1 MLDFKPI
8 IFEDREKIEE
18 YFKYLEEPFC
28 DFTFGNLFFWSVV
41 ENTEVAFLNNFL
53 FIRFSDEEYF
63 YYAFPIGDGE
73 IKNALNLIF
82 ENAKTNDKKIKFVC
96 LNKNQTKI
104 LKENF
109 GDKIKINKNRDTFD
123 YIYSVEKLANL
134 SGRKY
139 HSKKNHF
146 NSFKNKYN
154 FDFEIINEE
163 NINDCILFAQ
173 KWYEENE
180 ATSTLVREQRV
191 LECAFQNYFKLN
203 LIGAII
209 KVDENIIAFCI
220 GEKMYNKNIFCTHFE
235 KADYNFSG
243 AYAAINKLFSEFLIS
258 DFKLVNREDDA
269 GIDGLRKAKLSYYP
283 EILLE
288 KYYAEFNI

>member
-41 ENTEVAFLNNFL
+41 ENTEIAFSNNFL

-180 ATSTLVREQRV
+180 VTSTLVREQRV

-203 LIGAII
+203 LIGATI

-235 KADYNFSG
+235 KADYNFPG
-243 AYAAINKLFSEFLIS
+243 AYAAINKLFSEFLIN

>member
-41 ENTEVAFLNNFL
+41 ENTEIAFSNNFL

-63 YYAFPIGDGE
+63 YYAFPIGNGE

-82 ENAKTNDKKIKFVC
+82 ENAKTNNKKIEFVC
-96 LNKNQTKI
+96 LNKNQAKI
-104 LKENF
+104 LKEIF
-109 GDKIKINKNRDTFD
+109 DSRIKINKNRDAFD

-154 FDFEIINEE
+154 FNFEIINEK

-173 KWYEENE
+173 KWYEKNE
-180 ATSTLVREQRV
+180 VTSTLVREQRA

-203 LIGAII
+203 LLGAII

-220 GEKMYNKNIFCTHFE
+220 GEKMYNKSIFCTHFE

-243 AYAAINKLFSEFLIS
+243 AYAAINKLFSEFLIN

>member
-82 ENAKTNDKKIKFVC
+82 ENAKTNNKKIEFVC

-235 KADYNFSG
+235 KADYNFPG
-243 AYAAINKLFSEFLIS
+243 AYAAINKLFSEFLIN

>member
-1 MLDFKPI
+1 MLEFKPI
-8 IFEDREKIEE
+8 SLNDREKIEN
-18 YFKYLEEPFC
+18 YFNFLEEPFC

-41 ENTEVAFLNNFL
+41 ENTNIAFFNDFL
-53 FIRFSDEEYF
+53 FIRFSDDEKF
-63 YYAFPIGDGE
+63 YYTFPIGNGE
-73 IKNALNLIF
+73 IKNAFNLIL
-82 ENAKTNDKKIKFVC
+82 EDAKLNNKKIEFVC

-104 LKENF
+104 LKEIF
-109 GDKIKINKNRDTFD
+109 GEKIKINKNRDGFD
-123 YIYSVEKLANL
+123 YIYSLERLSSL

-154 FDFEIINEE
+154 FKFELINEE
-163 NINDCILFAQ
+163 NISQCSSFARE
-173 KWYEENE
+173 WYSINE
-180 ATSTLVREQRV
+180 ATPTLLKEQKA

-209 KVDENIIAFCI
+209 KVENKIIAFCI
-220 GEKMYNKNIFCTHFE
+220 GEEMYNKNIFCTHFE
-235 KADYNFSG
+235 KADYNFQG
-243 AYAAINKLFSEFLIS
+243 AYTAINKLFSEFLIN

-269 GIDGLRKAKLSYYP
+269 GIEGLRKAKLSYHP

-288 KYYAEFNI
+288 KYYAEFNN